1 MSIFL
6 QIGIAATFGFSGIM
20 QHFIYG
26 FRRMVVKLY
35 FDIISTFSP
44 FILCNSDTRN
54 SHLSSFLILSFPM
67 KGLFLLNLGLYNVH
81 TLSLSLTDT
90 HNIDLWLHYH
100 RIWGREVLFFSSF
113 VSPGYLNLSLRKISL
128 VFFFS
133 MDVPGCL

>member
-20 QHFIYG
+20 QHSIYG
-26 FRRMVVKLY
+26 LRRMVVKLY

-44 FILCNSDTRN
+44 CILSNSDTRN

-67 KGLFLLNLGLYNVH
+67 KGLFLLNLGFYNVH

-90 HNIDLWLHYH
+90 HNIDPWLHYH
-100 RIWGREVLFFSSF
+100 QI
-113 VSPGYLNLSLRKISL
+113 
-128 VFFFS
+128 
-133 MDVPGCL
+133 